1 MGGMTD
7 CRGFTTGRGLSPWQV
22 SLLSESQT
30 FMSQSTLYKSGLR
43 ASVLTIRLNAIKDIM
58 NEANFFH

>member
-22 SLLSESQT
+22 SLLSESQGEPHAV
-30 FMSQSTLYKSGLR
+30 FDVAVPFFSG
-43 ASVLTIRLNAIKDIM
+43 
-58 NEANFFH
+58 